1 MKETAFSVYVETY
14 KFFKIFYRYY
24 VIFFF
29 NVILILKQI
38 ISFDSF
44 SLKEKTEWENKS
56 LRKLNPLLEY
66 KRYLCQDKLFS
77 LIC

>member
-14 KFFKIFYRYY
+14 KFFKSSIDTMWF
-24 VIFFF
+24 FFF